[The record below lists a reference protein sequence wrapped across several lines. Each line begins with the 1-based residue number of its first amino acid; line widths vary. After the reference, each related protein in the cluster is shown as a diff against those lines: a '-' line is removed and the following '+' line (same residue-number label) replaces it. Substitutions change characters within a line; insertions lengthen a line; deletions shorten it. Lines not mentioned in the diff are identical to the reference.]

1 MTGRGV
7 RGPRALQRHDHRGIG
22 TFRYTLGRQ
31 AMDRLFHFLYSSVDM
46 LTTECR
52 LMTGPT
58 HPLRTLVVRF
68 RLVLTV
74 LTPTSLQLGLST
86 WWTAKDLSSGD
97 GLRSQRT
104 SRAWCSRRSLRCP
117 PRLCL
122 RGVPLRAPQSLDAH
136 PLQPQLTH
144 WMSWSSFICSFGTR
158 QMHVDLKFVSLVWMH
173 RVQHNFS

>member
-1 MTGRGV
+1 
-7 RGPRALQRHDHRGIG
+7 
-22 TFRYTLGRQ
+22 
-31 AMDRLFHFLYSSVDM
+31 MDRLFHFLYSSVDV

-68 RLVLTV
+68 GLVLTV
-74 LTPTSLQLGLST
+74 LTPMSSQAGLAM

-97 GLRSQRT
+97 GLRSWCT
-104 SRAWCSRRSLRCP
+104 TRAWCSRRPFKCP

-122 RGVPLRAPQSLDAH
+122 RVVPIHAPQSLDAH
-136 PLQPQLTH
+136 PRQPQLTH
-144 WMSWSSFICSFGTR
+144 WMSWPSFICSLGTR

-173 RVQHNFS
+173 RVQHSFS